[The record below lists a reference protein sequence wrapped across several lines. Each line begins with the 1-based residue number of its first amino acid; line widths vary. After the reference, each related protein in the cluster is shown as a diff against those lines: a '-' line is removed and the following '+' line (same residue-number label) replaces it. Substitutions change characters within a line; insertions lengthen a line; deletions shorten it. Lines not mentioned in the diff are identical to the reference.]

1 MGRLLHDTRQILR
14 KIRLSSLHNDS
25 KRHGTQ
31 GEKLDL
37 ALLVDGLQAERE
49 QGITIDVAYRY
60 FSTEKRKIYYRRHP
74 PARAVYPQY
83 GDRRLNV

>member
-1 MGRLLHDTRQILR
+1 MARVRACARRIPPLR
-14 KIRLSSLHNDS
+14 SRCKSVNAS

-49 QGITIDVAYRY
+49 QGITIDVAYR
-60 FSTEKRKIYYRRHP
+60 FPRHVDWP
-74 PARAVYPQY
+74 
-83 GDRRLNV
+83 